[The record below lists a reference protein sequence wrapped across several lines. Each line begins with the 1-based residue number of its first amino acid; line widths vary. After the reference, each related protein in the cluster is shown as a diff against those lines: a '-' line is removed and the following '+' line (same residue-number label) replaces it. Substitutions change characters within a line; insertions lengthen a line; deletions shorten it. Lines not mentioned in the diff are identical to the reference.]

1 MTAVSLRHRPAVT
14 ENRFRIH
21 PEVEVYLT
29 DLAFVEDDGRRF
41 AAAIGSVW
49 QMIPAPTRATLFA
62 SWRNA
67 CGPLIE
73 YATTWPYRHA
83 HDLAS
88 SSHGGHVIH
97 FFAPALRLTPPLVTE
112 AVIAHQ
118 LARCL
123 QAIAGA
129 HFPRSSGYGP
139 SGLTYPD
146 DRGEAHAW
154 NLVATW
160 SIRRAPLE
168 EWLRTNHALLAS
180 LKHDFPDNEPMVA

>member
-1 MTAVSLRHRPAVT
+1 VI

-41 AAAIGSVW
+41 AAAIGAVW
-49 QMIPAPTRATLFA
+49 QMIPPDTRATLIA

-73 YATTWPYRHA
+73 YTADWPYRHWY
-83 HDLAS
+83 DLAS
-88 SSHGGHVIH
+88 SSHGGHVLH
-97 FFAPALRLTPPLVTE
+97 FFAPALRVTPSLVTE

-118 LARCL
+118 LSRAL
-123 QAIAGA
+123 QAVAGA

-139 SGLTYPD
+139 EGLTYHD
-146 DRGEAHAW
+146 DRGESHAW
-154 NLVATW
+154 NMVATW
-160 SIRRAPLE
+160 GIRRPPLE
-168 EWLRTNHALLAS
+168 DWLRANRDFLAS
-180 LKHDFPDNEPMVA
+180 LRPEFPGSEPMVA